1 MMESA
6 VQVIGTIL
14 PNGSLLL
21 DGPLDLPAGPVKVVI
36 TQVKESPLQNPPD
49 WLQIVRETRA
59 KLESLGI
66 PMMDDKQTNNYVR
79 SMRETDSLD
88 EWLQGKP

>member
-6 VQVIGTIL
+6 LQVFGTVL

-21 DGPLDLPAGPVKVVI
+21 EGPLDFPAGPVKVVI
-36 TQVKESPLQNPPD
+36 SQVKESPLQNPSD

-66 PMMDDKQTNNYVR
+66 PMMDDEQTAHYIR

>member
-14 PNGSLLL
+14 PKGSLLL

-36 TQVKESPLQNPPD
+36 TQVKENPLQNPSD

-66 PMMDDKQTNNYVR
+66 PMMDDEQTAHYIR

-88 EWLQGKP
+88 EWIQGKL

>member
-1 MMESA
+1 MESA
-6 VQVIGTIL
+6 LQVFGTIL

-21 DGPLDLPAGPVKVVI
+21 EGPLDLPAGPVKVVI
-36 TQVKESPLQNPPD
+36 TQVKENPLQNPSD

-66 PMMDDKQTNNYVR
+66 PMMDDEQTAHYIR

-88 EWLQGKP
+88 EWIQGKL

>member
-6 VQVIGTIL
+6 LQVFGTIL

-21 DGPLDLPAGPVKVVI
+21 EGPLDLPAGPVKVVI
-36 TQVKESPLQNPPD
+36 TQVKENPLQNPSD

-66 PMMDDKQTNNYVR
+66 PMMDDEQTAHYIR

-88 EWLQGKP
+88 EWIQGKL